1 MTAIQMNALSAQ
13 MWRDM
18 GLIAEDEGM
27 MKRAAKYL
35 HKLVKELTND
45 PAHMAKDEYFAML
58 DEAEQQIARGEGH
71 EMLPNEDLTTYLRR
85 RGYAI

>member
-1 MTAIQMNALSAQ
+1 MTAIQMNALSTQ

-18 GLIAEDEGM
+18 GIIAENENM

-35 HKLVKELTND
+35 HKLVKELAND
-45 PAHMAKDEYFAML
+45 PTQMTKKEYFAML

-71 EMLPNEDLTTYLRR
+71 EMLPNEDLTTFLRR
-85 RGYAI
+85 RGYDI